1 MAFRPS
7 YDPKVSNFRI
17 MSRKVVDAH
26 SLMRE
31 ESRNL
36 GAQIHW
42 LGFRVGYLDVQH
54 DSRHSGETSYSSMRL
69 IALALD
75 VALSYSNKPLYFAIG
90 AGLAMSLV
98 SAVFATWFLIR
109 NLFWK
114 IPVEG
119 WASLMV
125 SLWFLGGFI
134 LANMGVIGIYIGKI
148 YTEGEKRPVYVVA
161 ERVNC

>member
-1 MAFRPS
+1 
-7 YDPKVSNFRI
+7 
-17 MSRKVVDAH
+17 
-26 SLMRE
+26 
-31 ESRNL
+31 
-36 GAQIHW
+36 
-42 LGFRVGYLDVQH
+42 
-54 DSRHSGETSYSSMRL
+54 MRL